1 MTSPN
6 AGPTVAG
13 MDMFADLGPF
23 ALQDGLAVAGLIL
36 TWLITG
42 WVTEHPPAS
51 RPSVS
56 VLMEEYRRDWMRAFV
71 TRQPR
76 IFDATVIESL
86 RQGTAFFASASL
98 IAIGGGLAM
107 IGNVGTVTNLAG
119 VLSVEADPTTVPLK
133 ILLVVGLLAN
143 ALLKFVWSNRLFG
156 YCSILMAAVP
166 NDPDDPLTYHRAAQA
181 GEINITA
188 AKSFNRGL
196 RSIYF
201 ALAALGWL
209 VGPLG
214 LAVATVAAATV
225 LMRREFA
232 SRSREVML
240 DRTPPS
246 P

>member
-1 MTSPN
+1 
-6 AGPTVAG
+6 
-13 MDMFADLGPF
+13 MDVLALLGPF
-23 ALQDGLAVAGLIL
+23 SLPDGVAFAAILL
-36 TWLITG
+36 TWLVTG
-42 WVTEHPPAS
+42 WLTEHPPAS

-56 VLMEEYRRDWMRAFV
+56 VLMEDYRRDWMRTFV
-71 TRQPR
+71 TREPR

-119 VLSVEADPTTVPLK
+119 ALSVQADPAVVPLK
-133 ILLVVGLLAN
+133 ILLVVGFLAN

-156 YCSILMAAVP
+156 YCSVMMAAVP
-166 NDPDDPLTYHRAAQA
+166 NHPQDPLAYPRAGQA
-181 GEINITA
+181 AEINITA
-188 AKSFNRGL
+188 ARSFNRGL

-209 VGPLG
+209 TGPAG
-214 LAVATVAAATV
+214 LALATFAAATV

-232 SRSREVML
+232 SHSREVML
-240 DRTPPS
+240 MRIPD
-246 P
+246 

>member
-1 MTSPN
+1 MTSPF
-6 AGPTVAG
+6 ARPTLRY
-13 MDMFADLGPF
+13 MDILAHLGPF
-23 ALQDGLAVAGLIL
+23 SLNDALALAFILL
-36 TWLITG
+36 TWLVTG
-42 WVTEHPPAS
+42 WLSENPPAS

-56 VLMEEYRRDWMRAFV
+56 LLMEDYRRDWMHAFV

-107 IGNVGTVTNLAG
+107 IGNVGSVTDLTGA
-119 VLSVEADPTTVPLK
+119 LSVEANPSTVPLK
-133 ILLVVGLLAN
+133 VLLVVAFLSN

-156 YCSILMAAVP
+156 YCSVMMAAVP
-166 NDPDDPLTYHRAAQA
+166 NDPDHSNAYPRAAQA
-181 GEINITA
+181 AEINITA
-188 AKSFNRGL
+188 ARSFNRGL

-209 VGPLG
+209 LGPLG
-214 LAVATVAAATV
+214 LALATLASGSV

-232 SRSREVML
+232 SHSRAVIL
-240 DRTPPS
+240 QRLPD
-246 P
+246 

>member
-1 MTSPN
+1 
-6 AGPTVAG
+6 
-13 MDMFADLGPF
+13 MDILAHLGPF
-23 ALQDGLAVAGLIL
+23 SLYDALALAFILL
-36 TWLITG
+36 TWLVTG
-42 WVTEHPPAS
+42 WLSENPPAS

-56 VLMEEYRRDWMRAFV
+56 LLMEDYRREWMHAFV

-107 IGNVGTVTNLAG
+107 ISNVGSVTDLTGA
-119 VLSVEADPTTVPLK
+119 LSVEANPSAVPLK
-133 ILLVVGLLAN
+133 VLVVVAFLSN

-156 YCSILMAAVP
+156 YCSVMMAAVP
-166 NDPDDPLTYHRAAQA
+166 NDPDHSHAYARAAQA
-181 GEINITA
+181 AEINITA
-188 AKSFNRGL
+188 ARSFNRGL

-209 VGPLG
+209 LGPIG
-214 LAVATVAAATV
+214 LAVATLASGTV

-232 SRSREVML
+232 SHSRAVIL
-240 DRTPPS
+240 QRLPD
-246 P
+246 